1 VWMTSSR
8 PCLSVGNTYK
18 IKASIKEHSEY
29 KGEKQTFITRVKT
42 I

>member
-1 VWMTSSR
+1 MTSSR
-8 PCLSVGNTYK
+8 PAMKVGDTYK
-18 IKASIKEHSEY
+18 IKATIKEHSEY